1 MSQIHI
7 VYRMIV
13 KKKLSKLPI
22 LYLDQILEIIHLV
35 ISLVYI
41 LKKIIIIRRKINM
54 GLVFSI
60 LVIILGVI
68 SIILSLYVIIAS
80 LYDAKKYF
88 DDLLENLRIMMI

>member
-1 MSQIHI
+1 
-7 VYRMIV
+7 
-13 KKKLSKLPI
+13 
-22 LYLDQILEIIHLV
+22 
-35 ISLVYI
+35 
-41 LKKIIIIRRKINM
+41 M

-60 LVIILGVI
+60 LAIILGVI

>member
-1 MSQIHI
+1 
-7 VYRMIV
+7 
-13 KKKLSKLPI
+13 
-22 LYLDQILEIIHLV
+22 
-35 ISLVYI
+35 
-41 LKKIIIIRRKINM
+41 M

>member
-1 MSQIHI
+1 
-7 VYRMIV
+7 
-13 KKKLSKLPI
+13 
-22 LYLDQILEIIHLV
+22 
-35 ISLVYI
+35 
-41 LKKIIIIRRKINM
+41 M

-88 DDLLENLRIMMI
+88 DDLLEKLKNNDDLD